1 MVRRHIVETHD
12 TSPLAV
18 RPQSAPRS
26 EGDHKTLLQ
35 RGVSSCVY
43 VFERV
48 MPAPSVTVLLAPVR
62 AAAPSLAFAPKGPP
76 EVILTGWYK
85 GIFGI
90 FTFAFQMVL
99 VLVTGYALASAPLI
113 KSGLRSVSKL
123 AVGPVSAVLLVFGV
137 GAVATFLNWGF
148 GLVVGAL
155 LSKQVRR
162 QVRVDFAWLVAAA
175 YSSWVLR
182 AFTGMSSS
190 IALSIASP
198 GNPLNI
204 VEQHTHAAVPLTH
217 TVFTA
222 WNLLAGVAAMVL
234 IPVVFILMRPADKD
248 VIAAD
253 ASLIEAEEKKL
264 EQADDSRAGTFA
276 GALERSRICALVFVL
291 AGAGYL
297 AMQWI
302 RHGVNLDINTVIF
315 IFLLA
320 GLCLHGS
327 PRRYVGAVTEAAK
340 VTGPMLLQYPFYGGI
355 MGIMGAT
362 GLDEVVAH
370 AYIHVAS
377 GNTLPFLSYLA
388 SGVITLFIPS
398 GGGHWAVQGPFTIPA
413 AMQLGASLPGTSM
426 AIAAGEMAG
435 SLLQPF
441 WAIPVVAI
449 AGLGVQRVLG
459 FTLVIFLTA
468 GSLLG
473 LVYLL
478 VVPVWAGA

>member
-1 MVRRHIVETHD
+1 METHD

-18 RPQSAPRS
+18 RPEAVQDDTTDR
-26 EGDHKTLLQ
+26 KTLLQ
-35 RGVSSCVY
+35 RAVSSCVY

-48 MPAPSVTVLLAPVR
+48 MPDPFVIVILLTVTVACF
-62 AAAPSLAFAPKGPP
+62 ALAFAPKGTPD
-76 EVILTGWYK
+76 VILSGWYK

-113 KSGLRSVSKL
+113 KAGLRNISRL
-123 AVGPVSAVLLVFGV
+123 AVGPISAVLLVFGI
-137 GAVATFLNWGF
+137 GAIATFLNWGF

-155 LSKQVRR
+155 LSKQVAKK
-162 QVRVDFAWLVAAA
+162 VRVDFAWLVAAA
-175 YSSWVLR
+175 YSSWVLW

-204 VEQHTHAAVPLTH
+204 VEKHTHAAVSLSQ
-217 TVFTA
+217 TVFTS
-222 WNLLAGVAAMVL
+222 WNLLGGVAAMIL
-234 IPVVFILMRPADKD
+234 IPIVFILMRPAEKD
-248 VIAAD
+248 IIAAD
-253 ASLIEAEEKKL
+253 VALLEAEEKKL
-264 EQADDSRAGTFA
+264 EGAAEPTTRTFA
-276 GALERSRICALVFVL
+276 SVLERSRLCALVFVL

-297 AMQWI
+297 AMQWT
-302 RHGVNLDINTVIF
+302 RRGVSLDINTVIF

-362 GLDEVVAH
+362 GLDEIVAH
-370 AYIHVAS
+370 AYIQIAS
-377 GNTLPFLSYLA
+377 GPTLPFLSYLA

-413 AMQLGASLPGTSM
+413 AIQLGASLPGTSM

-449 AGLGVQRVLG
+449 AGVGVQRVLG

-473 LVYLL
+473 FLYLL
-478 VVPVWAGA
+478 VVPGWAGG

>member
-1 MVRRHIVETHD
+1 LETRD
-12 TSPLAV
+12 TSSFAV
-18 RPQSAPRS
+18 RPQTAP
-26 EGDHKTLLQ
+26 EVAGDNKSLLQ
-35 RGVSSCVY
+35 RAVSSCVY
-43 VFERV
+43 LFERV
-48 MPAPSVTVLLAPVR
+48 MPDPFVIVILLTALV
-62 AAAPSLAFAPKGPP
+62 ALFAVAFAPKGSP
-76 EVILTGWYK
+76 ETILSGWYK

-113 KSGLRSVSKL
+113 KAGLRNVSRL
-123 AVGPVSAVLLVFGV
+123 AVGPCSAVLLVFIV

-155 LSKQVRR
+155 LSKQVAK

-175 YSSWVLR
+175 YSSWVLW

-204 VEQHTHAAVPLTH
+204 VEQHTHLAVPLSH
-217 TVFTA
+217 TVFSG
-222 WNLLAGVAAMVL
+222 WNLLAGLAAMVV
-234 IPVVFILMRPADKD
+234 IPVVFILMRPAERD

-253 ASLIEAEEKKL
+253 AKLLEADEKKMEL
-264 EQADDSRAGTFA
+264 ESDPRSSTFA
-276 GALERSRICALVFVL
+276 CALERSRICALVFVL

-297 AMQWI
+297 AMQWT
-302 RHGVNLDINTVIF
+302 RHGVSLDINTVIF
-315 IFLLA
+315 IFLLT

-327 PRRYVGAVTEAAK
+327 PRRYVTAVTEAAK

-377 GNTLPFLSYLA
+377 RATLPFLSYLA

-413 AMQLGASLPGTSM
+413 AMQLGASLPATSM

-449 AGLGVQRVLG
+449 AGVGVQRVLG

-468 GSLLG
+468 ASLLG

-478 VVPVWAGA
+478 VVPTWAAL

>member
-1 MVRRHIVETHD
+1 MPDPFVIVILLTVMVAG
-12 TSPLAV
+12 LALV
-18 RPQSAPRS
+18 
-26 EGDHKTLLQ
+26 
-35 RGVSSCVY
+35 
-43 VFERV
+43 
-48 MPAPSVTVLLAPVR
+48 
-62 AAAPSLAFAPKGPP
+62 FAPKGTP
-76 EVILTGWYK
+76 EVILSGWYK

-113 KSGLRSVSKL
+113 KAGLHRVSRL
-123 AVGPVSAVLLVFGV
+123 AVGPISAVLLVFGV

-148 GLVVGAL
+148 GLVIGAL
-155 LSKQVRR
+155 LSKQVAR
-162 QVRVDFAWLVAAA
+162 QVKVDFAWLVAAA
-175 YSSWVLR
+175 YSSWVLW

-204 VEQHTHAAVPLTH
+204 VEKHTHTAVPLSQ
-217 TVFTA
+217 TVFTS
-222 WNLLAGVAAMVL
+222 WNLLGGVAAMIL
-234 IPVVFILMRPADKD
+234 IPVVFILMRPADRD

-253 ASLIEAEEKKL
+253 VRLLEADDKKL
-264 EQADDSRAGTFA
+264 EEVAEARNRTFA
-276 GALERSRICALVFVL
+276 DVLDCSRLCALVFVL
-291 AGAGYL
+291 AGAAYL
-297 AMQWI
+297 ATQWI

-362 GLDEVVAH
+362 ALDETVAH
-370 AYIHVAS
+370 AYIHIAS
-377 GNTLPFLSYLA
+377 GSTLPFLSYLA

-435 SLLQPF
+435 SLLQAF

-449 AGLGVQRVLG
+449 AGVGVQRVLG

-468 GSLLG
+468 GSLIG
-473 LVYLL
+473 LLYLF
-478 VVPVWAGA
+478 VVPGLSGG

>member
-1 MVRRHIVETHD
+1 METHE
-12 TSPLAV
+12 TSSFAV
-18 RPQSAPRS
+18 RPLATPDAD
-26 EGDHKTLLQ
+26 GDNKTLLQ
-35 RGVSSCVY
+35 RAVSSCVY

-48 MPAPSVTVLLAPVR
+48 MPDPFVIVILLTVLVALFA
-62 AAAPSLAFAPKGPP
+62 LGFAPKGTP
-76 EVILTGWYK
+76 VTILAGWYK

-113 KSGLRSVSKL
+113 EAGLRNLSRL
-123 AVGPVSAVLLVFGV
+123 AVGPRSAVLLVFGV
-137 GAVATFLNWGF
+137 GAIATFLNWGF

-155 LSKQVRR
+155 LSKQVAK

-175 YSSWVLR
+175 YSSWVLW

-198 GNPLNI
+198 GNPLNL
-204 VEQHTHAAVPLTH
+204 VEQHTHLVVPLSH
-217 TVFTA
+217 TVFSG
-222 WNLLAGVAAMVL
+222 WNLLAGLAGMVL
-234 IPVVFILMRPADKD
+234 IPVVFILMRPAEKD
-248 VIAAD
+248 IIEADVNLLAAD
-253 ASLIEAEEKKL
+253 EKKM
-264 EQADDSRAGTFA
+264 EQVNDSRSGTFA
-276 GALERSRICALVFVL
+276 GALERSRVCALVFVL

-297 AMQWI
+297 ATQWI
-302 RHGVNLDINTVIF
+302 HHGVSLDINTVIF

-327 PRRYVGAVTEAAK
+327 PRRYVNAVTEAAK

-355 MGIMGAT
+355 MGVMGAT
-362 GLDEVVAH
+362 GLDQVVAH

-377 GNTLPFLSYLA
+377 GSTLPFLSYLA
-388 SGVITLFIPS
+388 SGLITLFIPS

-449 AGLGVQRVLG
+449 AGVGVQRVLG

-473 LVYLL
+473 LIYLL
-478 VVPVWAGA
+478 VVPTWAGV

>member
-1 MVRRHIVETHD
+1 METHD
-12 TSPLAV
+12 TSSLAV
-18 RPQSAPRS
+18 RPEGAPSDSDDR
-26 EGDHKTLLQ
+26 KTLLQ
-35 RGVSSCVY
+35 RAVSSCVY

-48 MPAPSVTVLLAPVR
+48 MPDPFVIVILLTVMVAVLA
-62 AAAPSLAFAPKGPP
+62 LIFAPKGTPD
-76 EVILTGWYK
+76 VILSGWYK

-113 KSGLRSVSKL
+113 KAGLRSVSRL
-123 AVGPVSAVLLVFGV
+123 AVGPTSAVLLVFGV
-137 GAVATFLNWGF
+137 GAAATFLNWGF
-148 GLVVGAL
+148 GLVIGAL
-155 LSKQVRR
+155 LSKQVAR
-162 QVRVDFAWLVAAA
+162 QVKVDFAWLVAAA
-175 YSSWVLR
+175 YSSWVLW

-204 VEQHTHAAVPLTH
+204 VEKHTHVAVPLSQ
-217 TVFTA
+217 TVFTS
-222 WNLLAGVAAMVL
+222 WNLLGGVAAMIL
-234 IPVVFILMRPADKD
+234 IPVVFILMRPADRD

-253 ASLIEAEEKKL
+253 AKLLEAEEKKL
-264 EQADDSRAGTFA
+264 EEAVEPRNKTVAGM
-276 GALERSRICALVFVL
+276 LDRSRLCAMVFVL
-291 AGAGYL
+291 AGAVYL
-297 AMQWI
+297 ATQWV
-302 RHGVNLDINTVIF
+302 RHGVSLDINAVIF

-362 GLDEVVAH
+362 ALDETVAH

-377 GNTLPFLSYLA
+377 GSTLPFLSYLA

-449 AGLGVQRVLG
+449 AGVGVQRVLG

-473 LVYLL
+473 FLYLF
-478 VVPVWAGA
+478 VVPGWTGG

>member
-1 MVRRHIVETHD
+1 METHD
-12 TSPLAV
+12 SPPLAV
-18 RPQSAPRS
+18 RPQAVPDHPD
-26 EGDHKTLLQ
+26 EGKTLLQ
-35 RGVSSCVY
+35 RAVSSCVY
-43 VFERV
+43 LFERV
-48 MPAPSVTVLLAPVR
+48 MPDPFVIVILLTAMV
-62 AAAPSLAFAPKGPP
+62 ACLALVFAPKGTP

-155 LSKQVRR
+155 LSKQVAR

-175 YSSWVLR
+175 YSSWVLW

-204 VEQHTHAAVPLTH
+204 VEQHTHSAVPLAH
-217 TVFTA
+217 TVFA
-222 WNLLAGVAAMVL
+222 GWNLLAGIAAMVL

-253 ASLIEAEEKKL
+253 AALLEAEDKKVDDT
-264 EQADDSRAGTFA
+264 ADSRAGTFA
-276 GALERSRICALVFVL
+276 GRLERSRICALFFVL
-291 AGAGYL
+291 AGVGYL
-297 AMQWI
+297 AIQWT
-302 RHGVNLDINTVIF
+302 RHGVSLDINTVIF

-355 MGIMGAT
+355 MGIMSAT
-362 GLDEVVAH
+362 ALDETVAH

-377 GNTLPFLSYLA
+377 STTLPFLSYLA

-449 AGLGVQRVLG
+449 AGVGVQRVLG

-473 LVYLL
+473 FVYLF
-478 VVPVWAGA
+478 VVPVWAGT

>member
-1 MVRRHIVETHD
+1 METHD
-12 TSPLAV
+12 TPPLAV
-18 RPQSAPRS
+18 GPAAVPGAA
-26 EGDHKTLLQ
+26 GDRKTLLQ
-35 RGVSSCVY
+35 RAVATCVY

-48 MPAPSVTVLLAPVR
+48 MPDPFVIVILLTVMVACLALL
-62 AAAPSLAFAPKGPP
+62 FAPRHSVD
-76 EVILTGWYK
+76 VILSGWYK

-113 KSGLRSVSKL
+113 RATLHRVSRL
-123 AVGPVSAVLLVFGV
+123 AVGPISAVLLVFGI

-148 GLVVGAL
+148 GLVIGAL
-155 LSKQVRR
+155 LSR
-162 QVRVDFAWLVAAA
+162 QVARQVKVDFAWLVAAA
-175 YSSWVLR
+175 YSSWVLW

-204 VEQHTHAAVPLTH
+204 VEKHTHAVLPLSQ
-217 TVFTA
+217 TVFTN
-222 WNLLAGVAAMVL
+222 WNLLGGAAAMIL
-234 IPVVFILMRPADKD
+234 IPVVFILMRPAEKD
-248 VIAAD
+248 MIVAD
-253 ASLIEAEEKKL
+253 AALLEADERKL
-264 EQADDSRAGTFA
+264 DEAPEPRRGTFA
-276 GALERSRICALVFVL
+276 GMLEGSRVCALVFVL
-291 AGAGYL
+291 AGASYL
-297 AMQWI
+297 ATEWA
-302 RHGVNLDINTVIF
+302 RHGVSLDINTVIF

-327 PRRYVGAVTEAAK
+327 PRRYVGAVADAAK

-362 GLDEVVAH
+362 GLDETVAH

-377 GNTLPFLSYLA
+377 GTTLPFLSYLA

-398 GGGHWAVQGPFTIPA
+398 GGGHWVVQGPFTIPA

-449 AGLGVQRVLG
+449 AGVGVQRVLG

-473 LVYLL
+473 LLYLF
-478 VVPVWAGA
+478 VVPGWAAG

>member
-1 MVRRHIVETHD
+1 
-12 TSPLAV
+12 
-18 RPQSAPRS
+18 
-26 EGDHKTLLQ
+26 
-35 RGVSSCVY
+35 
-43 VFERV
+43 
-48 MPAPSVTVLLAPVR
+48 
-62 AAAPSLAFAPKGPP
+62 
-76 EVILTGWYK
+76 
-85 GIFGI
+85 
-90 FTFAFQMVL
+90 
-99 VLVTGYALASAPLI
+99 
-113 KSGLRSVSKL
+113 
-123 AVGPVSAVLLVFGV
+123 
-137 GAVATFLNWGF
+137 
-148 GLVVGAL
+148 
-155 LSKQVRR
+155 
-162 QVRVDFAWLVAAA
+162 
-175 YSSWVLR
+175 
-182 AFTGMSSS
+182 MSSS

-204 VEQHTHAAVPLTH
+204 VEQHTHSAVPLAH
-217 TVFTA
+217 TVFA
-222 WNLLAGVAAMVL
+222 GWNLLAGVAAMVL

-253 ASLIEAEEKKL
+253 VALLEAEDKNVDDETG
-264 EQADDSRAGTFA
+264 DSRAHTFA
-276 GALERSRICALVFVL
+276 GLLERSRICALVFVL

-297 AMQWI
+297 AMQWT
-302 RHGVNLDINTVIF
+302 RHGVSLDINTVIF

-355 MGIMGAT
+355 MGIMSAT
-362 GLDEVVAH
+362 ALDETVAH

-377 GNTLPFLSYLA
+377 STTLPFLSYLA

-449 AGLGVQRVLG
+449 AGVGVQRVLG

-473 LVYLL
+473 FVYLFGH
-478 VVPVWAGA
+478 VVKAL

>member
-1 MVRRHIVETHD
+1 METHD
-12 TSPLAV
+12 TSSLAV
-18 RPQSAPRS
+18 RPEGAPSDSDDR
-26 EGDHKTLLQ
+26 KTLLQ
-35 RGVSSCVY
+35 RAVSSCVY

-48 MPAPSVTVLLAPVR
+48 MPDPFVIVILLTVMVAVLA
-62 AAAPSLAFAPKGPP
+62 LIFAPKGTPD
-76 EVILTGWYK
+76 VILSGWYK

-113 KSGLRSVSKL
+113 KAGLHSVSRL
-123 AVGPVSAVLLVFGV
+123 AVGPTSAVLLVFGV
-137 GAVATFLNWGF
+137 GAAATFLNWGF
-148 GLVVGAL
+148 GLVIGAL
-155 LSKQVRR
+155 LSKQVAR
-162 QVRVDFAWLVAAA
+162 QVKVDFAWLVAAA
-175 YSSWVLR
+175 YSSWVLW

-204 VEQHTHAAVPLTH
+204 VEKHTHVAVPLSQ
-217 TVFTA
+217 TVFTS
-222 WNLLAGVAAMVL
+222 WNLLGGVAAMIL
-234 IPVVFILMRPADKD
+234 IPVVFILMRPADRD

-253 ASLIEAEEKKL
+253 AKLLEAEEKKL
-264 EQADDSRAGTFA
+264 EEAVEPRNKTVAGM
-276 GALERSRICALVFVL
+276 LDRSRLCAMVFVL
-291 AGAGYL
+291 AGAVYL
-297 AMQWI
+297 ATQWV
-302 RHGVNLDINTVIF
+302 RHGVSLDINAVIF

-362 GLDEVVAH
+362 ALDETVAH

-377 GNTLPFLSYLA
+377 GSTLPFLSYLA

-449 AGLGVQRVLG
+449 AGVGVQRVLG

-473 LVYLL
+473 FLYLF
-478 VVPVWAGA
+478 VVPGWTGG

>member
-1 MVRRHIVETHD
+1 
-12 TSPLAV
+12 
-18 RPQSAPRS
+18 
-26 EGDHKTLLQ
+26 
-35 RGVSSCVY
+35 
-43 VFERV
+43 
-48 MPAPSVTVLLAPVR
+48 
-62 AAAPSLAFAPKGPP
+62 
-76 EVILTGWYK
+76 
-85 GIFGI
+85 
-90 FTFAFQMVL
+90 MVL

-113 KSGLRSVSKL
+113 KAGLRNLSRL
-123 AVGPVSAVLLVFGV
+123 AVGPCSAVLLVFGI
-137 GAVATFLNWGF
+137 GAIATFLNWGF

-155 LSKQVRR
+155 LSRQVAR

-175 YSSWVLR
+175 YSAWVLW

-204 VEQHTHAAVPLTH
+204 VEQHTHLAVPLSQ
-217 TVFTA
+217 TVFSG
-222 WNLLAGVAAMVL
+222 WNLFAGVAGMIL

-248 VIAAD
+248 VMAAD
-253 ASLIEAEEKKL
+253 VNLLEAEEKKI
-264 EQADDSRAGTFA
+264 ERASDSRSGTFA
-276 GALERSRICALVFVL
+276 GALERSRICALVFVV
-291 AGAGYL
+291 AGAGHL
-297 AMQWI
+297 AMEWT

-327 PRRYVGAVTEAAK
+327 ARRYVDAVTEAAK

-377 GNTLPFLSYLA
+377 GATLPFLSYLA

-398 GGGHWAVQGPFTIPA
+398 GGGHWAVQGPFTVPA

-449 AGLGVQRVLG
+449 AGVGVQRVLG

-473 LVYLL
+473 LIYLL
-478 VVPVWAGA
+478 VVPAWAGL

>member
-1 MVRRHIVETHD
+1 METHD
-12 TSPLAV
+12 TSSSLAV
-18 RPQSAPRS
+18 PQPGAASADDKS
-26 EGDHKTLLQ
+26 LLQ
-35 RGVSSCVY
+35 RAVSSCVY

-48 MPAPSVTVLLAPVR
+48 MPDPFVIVILLTVVVALCALV
-62 AAAPSLAFAPKGPP
+62 FAPKGTP
-76 EVILTGWYK
+76 EVILSGWYK

-99 VLVTGYALASAPLI
+99 VLVTGYALASAPVI
-113 KSGLRSVSKL
+113 KAGLRAVSRL
-123 AVGPVSAVLLVFGV
+123 AVGPCSAVVLVFVV
-137 GAVATFLNWGF
+137 GAIATFLNWGF

-155 LSKQVRR
+155 LSKQVARK
-162 QVRVDFAWLVAAA
+162 VRVDFAWLVAAA
-175 YSSWVLR
+175 YSSWVLW

-190 IALSIASP
+190 IALSIASA

-204 VEQHTHAAVPLTH
+204 VEQHTHAIVPLSH
-217 TVFTA
+217 TVFAT
-222 WNLLAGVAAMVL
+222 WNLLAGAVAMIL
-234 IPVVFILMRPADKD
+234 IPAVFVLMRPAAKD
-248 VIAAD
+248 VIAANAD
-253 ASLIEAEEKKL
+253 LLEAEEAA
-264 EQADDSRAGTFA
+264 ADAGNDARSHTFA
-276 GALERSRICALVFVL
+276 GALERSHLCALVFVV
-291 AGAGYL
+291 AGAAYL
-297 AMQWI
+297 ATHWMRQ
-302 RHGVNLDINTVIF
+302 GVSLDINTVIF

-320 GLCLHGS
+320 GLCLHGTS
-327 PRRYVGAVTEAAK
+327 RRYVNAVTEAAK

-362 GLDEVVAH
+362 GLAEVVAH

-377 GNTLPFLSYLA
+377 GTTLPFLSYLA
-388 SGVITLFIPS
+388 SGLITLFIPS

-413 AMQLGASLPGTSM
+413 AMHLGASLPGTSM

-449 AGLGVQRVLG
+449 AGVGVQRVLG

-468 GSLLG
+468 GSFLG

-478 VVPVWAGA
+478 IVPAFAGL